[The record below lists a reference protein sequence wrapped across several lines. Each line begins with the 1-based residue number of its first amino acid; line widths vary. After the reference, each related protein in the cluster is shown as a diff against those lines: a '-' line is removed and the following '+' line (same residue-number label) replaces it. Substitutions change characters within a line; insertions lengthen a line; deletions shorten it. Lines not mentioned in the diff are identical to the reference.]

1 MVAYAGPFDTFHYPR
16 IAELSQRSNQFNL
29 RTVRYTADEIKA
41 LADDPSYITLYFTL
55 KDKFGDH
62 GLISVAVI
70 KKEDDSAF
78 IENWFMSCRVLKRTM
93 EEYIINSMVS
103 AVKEAGIG
111 MIRAEYIPTA
121 KNAMVRD
128 IYGRMGFEDLGDGKY
143 RCDVNSFAMRET
155 YVS

>member
-1 MVAYAGPFDTFHYPR
+1 
-16 IAELSQRSNQFNL
+16 
-29 RTVRYTADEIKA
+29 
-41 LADDPSYITLYFTL
+41 
-55 KDKFGDH
+55 
-62 GLISVAVI
+62 
-70 KKEDDSAF
+70 
-78 IENWFMSCRVLKRTM
+78 M

-103 AVKEAGIG
+103 AVKDAGIG